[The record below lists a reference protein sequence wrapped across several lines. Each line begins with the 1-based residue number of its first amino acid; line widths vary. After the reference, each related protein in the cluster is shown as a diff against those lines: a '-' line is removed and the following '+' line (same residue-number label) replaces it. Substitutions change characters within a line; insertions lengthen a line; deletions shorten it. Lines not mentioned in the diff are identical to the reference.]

1 MSHEFVTYL
10 VLVVGG
16 LVALAAV
23 VSLVLVPVARIYSS
37 WWERTAAL
45 VLAAFVVAVF
55 ATGGVYVGLAF
66 VDKYLS

>member
-16 LVALAAV
+16 LVAVGAV
-23 VSLVLVPVARIYSS
+23 VTLVLVPVARIYPT
-37 WWERTAAL
+37 WWERMAAL

-66 VDKYLS
+66 VDRFLS